1 MIKGI
6 DSVGIFSENPK
17 ILADFYKD
25 KVGLNLTIEVE
36 LGEGEDLFG
45 FEFGQGSTLYI
56 TKHEAVKGKNSKPE
70 RIILNLE
77 VDNIEEDA
85 KRLDG
90 LSVKKIQEVYHV
102 EGYGLIATYEDP
114 DGNYFQL
121 VQVKPS

>member
-6 DSVGIFSENPK
+6 ESVGFFSENPK

-25 KVGLNLTIEVE
+25 KVGLKLTIEAE

-45 FEFGQGSTLYI
+45 FGFGKGATLYI
-56 TKHEAVKGKNSKPE
+56 TKHQDVKGKNSQPE

-77 VDNIEEDA
+77 VDNIEEDV

-90 LSVKKIQEVYHV
+90 SGVKKIQDLYHV

-121 VQVKPS
+121 VQVRAN

>member
-56 TKHEAVKGKNSKPE
+56 TKHEDVKGKNSKPE

>member
-6 DSVGIFSENPK
+6 DSIGIFSENPK

-25 KVGLNLTIEVE
+25 KVGLNLTVEAE

-56 TKHEAVKGKNSKPE
+56 TKHEDVKGKNSQPE
-70 RIILNLE
+70 RVILNLE

-90 LSVKKIQEVYHV
+90 LSVKKIQDVYHV